1 MAGTVAQF
9 PAEMGIQGVQ
19 AALKMINGESVPEI
33 TYTKTEVID
42 AANVAEFK
50 KYLDQF
56 K

>member
-1 MAGTVAQF
+1 
-9 PAEMGIQGVQ
+9 MGIQGVQ

-33 TYTKTEVID
+33 TFTKTEVID
-42 AANVAEFK
+42 SKNVAEFK